1 MPTRRVSAVLFTAGA
16 KRRIFLHLDTRAN
29 LNPNSPGMNRIV
41 KASQGKS
48 PGGTDR
54 PELADGK
61 VFDEMKAEFEPWM
74 LDSEPNL

>member
-1 MPTRRVSAVLFTAGA
+1 
-16 KRRIFLHLDTRAN
+16 
-29 LNPNSPGMNRIV
+29 MNRIV

-61 VFDEMKAEFEPWM
+61 VFDEMKAEFEQGLTDVNPVTPPPKKKPKTVPHID
-74 LDSEPNL
+74 LITPPTSNSSTGTHLST

>member
-1 MPTRRVSAVLFTAGA
+1 
-16 KRRIFLHLDTRAN
+16 
-29 LNPNSPGMNRIV
+29 MNRIV

-61 VFDEMKAEFEPWM
+61 VFDEMKAEFEQG
-74 LDSEPNL
+74 LKDVTR

>member
-1 MPTRRVSAVLFTAGA
+1 
-16 KRRIFLHLDTRAN
+16 
-29 LNPNSPGMNRIV
+29 MNRIV